1 MSEDTTRQANVNQ
14 QTIATIQQLDARAL
28 SELARR
34 GLTSEL
40 ALLARLLS
48 VDDQEGKRLTGQER
62 TSGRYDG
69 IAIPNIRPGQ
79 TRPRAW
85 TVRRYNPD
93 TERRTNGTLRD
104 TRKYMTEP
112 GRSNLFYFVP
122 GTKTEWLSDK
132 SIPILFI
139 EGEFKCLAMW
149 IAAFQGVTNGR
160 PHFLPIG
167 LRGVWGWRG
176 TTGKSW
182 GAEGA
187 RRDERGPIND
197 FEQIDWGGRK
207 VLLFFDSNVHTNDS
221 VQAARSQLA
230 IHIRMLGAF
239 AIIVD
244 MPDID
249 GLNGPDDLLAQQ
261 GVEYVLE
268 LIEMAFTEHEASQHE
283 DAPIS
288 KSVERENFLW
298 SLVGSTGKI
307 LAPIRILF
315 ELTGFKNDH
324 ARLLNGLLEV
334 KPYDRRITLQVVKGW
349 VADKCS
355 VSDSTLSRDIEK
367 LKAEQDEKGIT
378 MLEYIPGFI
387 SYKTNPPR
395 RVSSKFKRFF
405 LRYALEAIDLAM
417 EIEGR
422 YYTNETLRFA
432 CEQVFARIPRQTVK
446 IADGKSSAKLEKRNK
461 QPSVEELESQLLALE
476 EQLIARMVADEW
488 SNEDIT
494 ARLDELAQSRQA
506 RIHQVRQG
514 SQKSEC
520 DDYHEEINM
529 GVTFESSSPEALDPP
544 GRHFDDH
551 AALSPVTE
559 SHTFTA
565 RPMANG
571 DYQRQNSNADCAD
584 PDSSISCDG
593 CSAHLALGSS
603 VCANCGARSPPEYR
617 QVDTGERFHASD

>member
-1 MSEDTTRQANVNQ
+1 MSSPVE
-14 QTIATIQQLDARAL
+14 IRAL
-28 SELARR
+28 NELARR
-34 GLTSEL
+34 GITSEL
-40 ALLARLLS
+40 AALANLRP
-48 VDDQEGKRLTGQER
+48 VDDVEGKRLTGQDR
-62 TSGRYDG
+62 ATGKYDG

-79 TRPRAW
+79 TAPRAW
-85 TVRRYNPD
+85 TVRRYSPD
-93 TERRTNGTLRD
+93 TERRSDGSRRE

-132 SIPILFI
+132 SIPVLFV

-149 IAAFQGVTNGR
+149 TAAFWGVTDGR
-160 PHFLPIG
+160 PRFLPVG

-182 GAEGA
+182 GADGD

-197 FEQIDWGGRK
+197 FEQIEWGGRK
-207 VLLFFDSNVHTNDS
+207 VLLFFDSNVHTNDA
-221 VQAARSQLA
+221 VQAARSHLT

-244 MPDID
+244 MPAID

-268 LIEMAFTEHEASQHE
+268 LIELALAEHEASQHE

-315 ELTGFKNDH
+315 EMAGLNENKNDH
-324 ARLLNGLLEV
+324 SRLLNGLLEV
-334 KPYDRRITLQVVKGW
+334 KPYDRRITLQVVRGW

-367 LKAEQDEKGIT
+367 LAAMQQKKGIV
-378 MLEYIPGFI
+378 MLEYTPGFI

-395 RVSSKFKRFF
+395 RVASRFKRLF

-432 CEQVFARIPRQTVK
+432 CKQVFAKIPRLDAKV
-446 IADGKSSAKLEKRNK
+446 ADAKSDAKLEKKKKRL
-461 QPSVEELESQLLALE
+461 SVEELESKLLAFE
-476 EQLIARMVADEW
+476 DQLMERMAADEW
-488 SNEDIT
+488 SDEDIT
-494 ARLDELAQSRQA
+494 ARLDELAQSRRA
-506 RIHQVRQG
+506 RLAHIRE
-514 SQKSEC
+514 SQKPEC
-520 DDYHEEINM
+520 DDYHELINM
-529 GVTFESSSPEALDPP
+529 GVTAEPAPPEAPDSPS
-544 GRHFDDH
+544 RHFDDH
-551 AALSPVTE
+551 AAPSPVTE
-559 SHTFTA
+559 NYTFRA
-565 RPMANG
+565 GPMANEN
-571 DYQRQNSNADCAD
+571 YQQQEINEDRAG
-584 PDSSISCDG
+584 PDQPGLCDG
-593 CSAHLALGSS
+593 CGAHLVWGAAF
-603 VCANCGARSPPEYR
+603 CASCGAHYRPEYWKAE
-617 QVDTGERFHASD
+617 TGEPFHASD

>member
-1 MSEDTTRQANVNQ
+1 MSENTTRQANVNQ
-14 QTIATIQQLDARAL
+14 QTTATIQQLDARAL

-34 GLTSEL
+34 GFTSEL
-40 ALLARLLS
+40 ALLAKLLS

-79 TRPRAW
+79 TSPRAW
-85 TVRRYNPD
+85 TVRRYSPD
-93 TERRTNGTLRD
+93 TERRANDTLRE

-132 SIPILFI
+132 SIPILFV

-149 IAAFQGVTNGR
+149 IAAFWGITDGR
-160 PHFLPIG
+160 PRFLPIG

-182 GAEGA
+182 GADGD

-197 FEQIDWGGRK
+197 FEQVEWGGRK
-207 VLLFFDSNVHTNDS
+207 ALLFFDSNVHTNDS
-221 VQAARSQLA
+221 VQAARSRLA

-268 LIEMAFTEHEASQHE
+268 LIELAFTEHEASQHE

-315 ELTGFKNDH
+315 ELAGFKNDH
-324 ARLLNGLLEV
+324 TRLLNGLLEV

-367 LKAEQDEKGIT
+367 LKAEQEEKGIT
-378 MLEYIPGFI
+378 MLEYIPGFV

-432 CEQVFARIPRQTVK
+432 CEQIFARIPRQAVRIT
-446 IADGKSSAKLEKRNK
+446 DGKSSANLEKRKK
-461 QPSVEELESQLLALE
+461 QLSVEELESQLLALE

-488 SNEDIT
+488 SDEDIT
-494 ARLDELAQSRQA
+494 ARLDELAQSRQT
-506 RIHQVRQG
+506 RIDQTRQ
-514 SQKSEC
+514 SKQKSEC

-529 GVTFESSSPEALDPP
+529 GVTSESSLPEAPDSPS
-544 GRHFDDH
+544 RHFDDH
-551 AALSPVTE
+551 AVPSPVTE
-559 SHTFTA
+559 NYTFTA
-565 RPMANG
+565 RPMTNE
-571 DYQRQNSNADCAD
+571 DYQQQ
-584 PDSSISCDG
+584 DSSSDRAGLDSSVSCDG
-593 CSAHLALGSS
+593 CGVYLAWGSS
-603 VCANCGARSPPEYR
+603 FCVSCGTHYRSEYWK
-617 QVDTGERFHASD
+617 VVTGKRFHASD